1 MKKFLLLV
9 FISAFLIQ
17 CKPKEKKTS
26 KIQFHINN
34 FDFNNDQ
41 MEVTFELVNNSNQ
54 IWEEGKW
61 ELNWNQFSGDID
73 KKSLPNG
80 IKLIPTK
87 NIQYY
92 RLSFGDSFS
101 ISPGDKF
108 SFSAIQK
115 GIMKRLVMG
124 PVGFFVHDQKNGKF
138 HDLESKIIW
147 QNAKG
152 LESLN
157 IPSAAD
163 RFLKYEGI
171 KTLPKEGLHWVI
183 PTPSKIILQDQKFGF
198 PKSLNIDF
206 GNFKNDHEF
215 LKNYLQ
221 KGLSIDIKYTDEP
234 SQIIVNRDSKLDE
247 ETYHL
252 KIDKDIIRISVSN
265 YKGLLYSFSSLRQIL
280 YNAQIEKKDIPL
292 LYIEDAP
299 RFKHRGFMLD
309 LSRNFYPKNKIL
321 QILEL
326 MTHYKLNILDLRL
339 SDDEGWRIEIPG
351 LEELTDIGGK
361 RGFTLNERDRLIPM
375 YGSGSGENNSPGNGY
390 LSRDDFI
397 EIIKEATK
405 RNIEVIPQIS
415 FPSHARAAIIAME
428 ARYYKFLEK
437 GDLVSANQY
446 RLHDPDDKS
455 EYTSAQ
461 LFKDN
466 VICICRPSAFKFFEK
481 VFIEIKAM
489 YDSASVPM
497 RIFNIGADEVP
508 HGSWR
513 KSPLCNTLIS
523 QSPGLSTFQ
532 SLYDASVKKLNR
544 IISDSGVKMSGWEDV
559 LLVLSEKSQ
568 SEIRINKNLIDLN
581 FIPLVWN
588 NTWGDGRE
596 DMIYKLSNQ
605 GFKSVMSNSSA
616 FYFDMT
622 DDKDIESGG
631 LNWSG
636 YVDYQDTWGTEP
648 LNVFANKVKLKEL
661 NTDENKLVKYKKLKK
676 NSVSNFLGI
685 QSQLWTETATDSYQ
699 FDRMLMPNLIVFSER
714 AWSSKETWLDE
725 ITAKKQKPLLL
736 KSWNRFVNTIG
747 QRHLRYIS
755 DNYKEIN
762 FDLPKPGAIIDNFTL
777 EARQQFPGLE
787 IRYTLNGK
795 KPSVTDHLY
804 TSPVKIK
811 SNDQVILRVFDSNGR
826 GGNSIKIQK

>member
-321 QILEL
+321 KILEL

-544 IISDSGVKMSGWEDV
+544 IISDSGAKMSGWEDV

-661 NTDENKLVKYKKLKK
+661 NADENKLVKYKKLKK

-755 DNYKEIN
+755 DNYNEIN

-777 EARQQFPGLE
+777 KARQQFPGLE

>member
-1 MKKFLLLV
+1 MKNFLFLV
-9 FISAFLIQ
+9 FISTFLIQ

-34 FDFNNDQ
+34 FDFNNNQ

-171 KTLPKEGLHWVI
+171 KTLPKEELHWVI

-661 NTDENKLVKYKKLKK
+661 NADENKLVKYKKLKK

-755 DNYKEIN
+755 DNYNEIN
-762 FDLPKPGAIIDNFTL
+762 FDLPKPGAITDNFTL
-777 EARQQFPGLE
+777 KARQQFPGLE

>member
-1 MKKFLLLV
+1 MKNFLLLV
-9 FISAFLIQ
+9 FISTFLIQ

-34 FDFNNDQ
+34 FDFNNNQ

-171 KTLPKEGLHWVI
+171 KTLPKEELHWVI

-252 KIDKDIIRISVSN
+252 KIDKDIIRISASN

-544 IISDSGVKMSGWEDV
+544 IISDSGAKMSGWEDV

-661 NTDENKLVKYKKLKK
+661 NADENKLVKYKKLKK

-755 DNYKEIN
+755 DNYNEIN
-762 FDLPKPGAIIDNFTL
+762 FDLPKPGAITDNFTL
-777 EARQQFPGLE
+777 KARQQFPGLE

>member
-1 MKKFLLLV
+1 MKNFLFLV
-9 FISAFLIQ
+9 FISTFLIQ

-34 FDFNNDQ
+34 FDFNNNQ

-171 KTLPKEGLHWVI
+171 KTLPKEELHWVI

-252 KIDKDIIRISVSN
+252 KIDKDIIRISASN

-544 IISDSGVKMSGWEDV
+544 IISDSGAKMSGWEDV

-661 NTDENKLVKYKKLKK
+661 NADENKLVKYKKLKK

-755 DNYKEIN
+755 DNYNEIN

-777 EARQQFPGLE
+777 KARQQFPGLE

>member
-1 MKKFLLLV
+1 MKNFLFLV
-9 FISAFLIQ
+9 FISTFLIQ

-54 IWEEGKW
+54 IWEAGKW

-171 KTLPKEGLHWVI
+171 KTLPKEELHWVI

-215 LKNYLQ
+215 LKNFLQ

-523 QSPGLSTFQ
+523 QSPSLSTFQ

-544 IISDSGVKMSGWEDV
+544 IISDSGAKMSGWEDV

-661 NTDENKLVKYKKLKK
+661 NADENKLVKYKKLKK

-777 EARQQFPGLE
+777 KARQQFPGLE

-795 KPSVTDHLY
+795 KPGITDHLY
-804 TSPVKIK
+804 ISPVKIK

>member
-1 MKKFLLLV
+1 MKNFLFLV
-9 FISAFLIQ
+9 FISTFLIQ

-171 KTLPKEGLHWVI
+171 KTLPKEELHWVI

-252 KIDKDIIRISVSN
+252 KIDKDIIRISASN

-513 KSPLCNTLIS
+513 KSPLCNKLIS

-544 IISDSGVKMSGWEDV
+544 IISDSGAKMSGWEDV

-661 NTDENKLVKYKKLKK
+661 NADENKLVKYKKLKK

-755 DNYKEIN
+755 DNYNEIN

-777 EARQQFPGLE
+777 KARQQFPGLE

>member
-1 MKKFLLLV
+1 MKNFLLLF

-17 CKPKEKKTS
+17 CKPKEKEKS

-171 KTLPKEGLHWVI
+171 KTLPKEELHWVI

-234 SQIIVNRDSKLDE
+234 SQIIVNRDSKLDG

-428 ARYYKFLEK
+428 ARYYKFLQK

-497 RIFNIGADEVP
+497 KIFNIGADEVP

-544 IISDSGVKMSGWEDV
+544 IISDSGAKMSGWEDV

-736 KSWNRFVNTIG
+736 KSWNRFVNTVG

-777 EARQQFPGLE
+777 KARQQFPGLE

-795 KPSVTDHLY
+795 KPDITDHLY

-811 SNDQVILRVFDSNGR
+811 SNDRVILRVFDSNGR

>member
-1 MKKFLLLV
+1 MKNFLLLV

-17 CKPKEKKTS
+17 CKPKEKEKS

-171 KTLPKEGLHWVI
+171 KTLPKEELHWVI

-234 SQIIVNRDSKLDE
+234 SQIIVNRDSKLDG

-428 ARYYKFLEK
+428 ARYYKFLQK

-497 RIFNIGADEVP
+497 KIFNIGADEVP

-544 IISDSGVKMSGWEDV
+544 IISDSGAKMSGWEDV

-736 KSWNRFVNTIG
+736 KSWNRFVNTVG

-777 EARQQFPGLE
+777 KARQQFPGLE

-795 KPSVTDHLY
+795 KPDITDHLY

-811 SNDQVILRVFDSNGR
+811 SNDRVILRVFDSNGR

>member
-171 KTLPKEGLHWVI
+171 KTLPKEELHWVI

-544 IISDSGVKMSGWEDV
+544 IISDSGAKMSGWEDV

-661 NTDENKLVKYKKLKK
+661 NADENKLVKYKKLKK

>member
-1 MKKFLLLV
+1 MKNFLFLV
-9 FISAFLIQ
+9 FISTFLIQ

-171 KTLPKEGLHWVI
+171 KTLPKEELHWVI

-206 GNFKNDHEF
+206 GNFKIDHEF

-252 KIDKDIIRISVSN
+252 KIDKDIIRISVSS

-523 QSPGLSTFQ
+523 QSPSLSTFQ

-544 IISDSGVKMSGWEDV
+544 IISDSGAKMSGWEDV

-661 NTDENKLVKYKKLKK
+661 NADENKLVKYKKLKK

-777 EARQQFPGLE
+777 KARQQFPGLE

>member
-544 IISDSGVKMSGWEDV
+544 IISDSGAKMSGWEDV

-661 NTDENKLVKYKKLKK
+661 NADENKLVKYKKLKK

>member
-1 MKKFLLLV
+1 MKNFLLLV
-9 FISAFLIQ
+9 FISSFLIQ
-17 CKPKEKKTS
+17 CKPKEKETS

-34 FDFNNDQ
+34 FDFDNDQ

-54 IWEEGKW
+54 IWEAGKW

-124 PVGFFVHDQKNGKF
+124 PVGFFVYDQKNSKF

-171 KTLPKEGLHWVI
+171 KTLSKEDLHWVI
-183 PTPSKIILQDQKFGF
+183 PTPRKMILQNQKFGF

-221 KGLSIDIKYTDEP
+221 KGLSIDVKYTGEP
-234 SQIIVNRDSKLDE
+234 PQIIVNRDSNLDE
-247 ETYHL
+247 EAYHL

-361 RGFTLNERDRLIPM
+361 RGFTLNEKDRLIPM
-375 YGSGSGENNSPGNGY
+375 YGSGSGEKNSPGNGY

-397 EIIKEATK
+397 KIIKEATK

-446 RLHDPDDKS
+446 RLHDPNDKS

-461 LFKDN
+461 LFNDN
-466 VICICRPSAFKFFEK
+466 VICICRQSAFKFFEK
-481 VFIEIKAM
+481 VFFEIKAM
-489 YDSASVPM
+489 YDSSSVPM
-497 RIFNIGADEVP
+497 KIFNIGADEVP

-513 KSPLCNTLIS
+513 KSPLCNKLIS
-523 QSPGLSTFQ
+523 KSPDLSSFQ

-544 IISDSGVKMSGWEDV
+544 IISDSGAKMSGWEDV

-596 DMIYKLSNQ
+596 DMIYKLANK

-622 DDKDIESGG
+622 DDKDIENGG

-661 NTDENKLVKYKKLKK
+661 NADENELIKYKKLKK

-714 AWSSKETWLDE
+714 AWSPKETWLEE
-725 ITAKKQKPLLL
+725 ITAEKQKPLLL

-747 QRHLRYIS
+747 QRHLLYIS
-755 DNYKEIN
+755 DNFKEIN

-777 EARQQFPGLE
+777 KARQQFPGLE

-795 KPSVTDHLY
+795 KPEKNDHLY

>member
-1 MKKFLLLV
+1 MKNFLFLV
-9 FISAFLIQ
+9 FISTFLIQ

-171 KTLPKEGLHWVI
+171 KTLPKEELHWVI

-523 QSPGLSTFQ
+523 QSPSLSTFQ

-544 IISDSGVKMSGWEDV
+544 IISDSGAKMSGWEDV

-661 NTDENKLVKYKKLKK
+661 NADENKLVKYKKLKK

-777 EARQQFPGLE
+777 KARQQFPGLE

>member
-1 MKKFLLLV
+1 MKNFLFLV
-9 FISAFLIQ
+9 FISTFLIQ

-73 KKSLPNG
+73 EKSLPNG

-171 KTLPKEGLHWVI
+171 KTLPKEELHWVI

-206 GNFKNDHEF
+206 GNFKIDHEF

-523 QSPGLSTFQ
+523 QSPSLSTFQ

-544 IISDSGVKMSGWEDV
+544 IISDSGAKMSGWEDV

-661 NTDENKLVKYKKLKK
+661 NADENKLVKYKKLKK

-777 EARQQFPGLE
+777 KARQQFPGLE

>member
-1 MKKFLLLV
+1 MKNFLFLV
-9 FISAFLIQ
+9 FISTFLIQ

-171 KTLPKEGLHWVI
+171 KTLPKEELHWVI

-544 IISDSGVKMSGWEDV
+544 IISDSGAKMSGWEDV

-661 NTDENKLVKYKKLKK
+661 NADENKLVKYKKLKK

-777 EARQQFPGLE
+777 KARQQFPGLE

>member
-1 MKKFLLLV
+1 MKNFLLLV

-171 KTLPKEGLHWVI
+171 KTLPKEELHWVI

-234 SQIIVNRDSKLDE
+234 SQIIVNRDSKLDG

-428 ARYYKFLEK
+428 ARYYKFLQK

-497 RIFNIGADEVP
+497 KIFNIGADEVP

-544 IISDSGVKMSGWEDV
+544 IISDSGAKMSGWEDV

-777 EARQQFPGLE
+777 KARQQFPGLE

-795 KPSVTDHLY
+795 KPDITDHLY

-811 SNDQVILRVFDSNGR
+811 SNDRVILRVFDSNGR

>member
-1 MKKFLLLV
+1 MKNFLLLV
-9 FISAFLIQ
+9 FISTFLIQ
-17 CKPKEKKTS
+17 CKPKEKETS

-124 PVGFFVHDQKNGKF
+124 PVGFFVHDQKNSKF

-157 IPSAAD
+157 MPSAAD

-171 KTLPKEGLHWVI
+171 KTLPKEELHWVI
-183 PTPSKIILQDQKFGF
+183 PTPSKIILQNQKFGF

-252 KIDKDIIRISVSN
+252 KIDKDIIRISASN

-292 LYIEDAP
+292 LNIEDAP

-397 EIIKEATK
+397 EIIKEAAK

-481 VFIEIKAM
+481 VFFEIKAM

-497 RIFNIGADEVP
+497 KIFNIGADEIP

-523 QSPGLSTFQ
+523 QSPDLSSFQ

-544 IISDSGVKMSGWEDV
+544 IISDSGAEMSGWEDI

-596 DMIYKLSNQ
+596 DMIYKLANQ

-661 NTDENKLVKYKKLKK
+661 NADENKLVKYKKLKK

-714 AWSSKETWLDE
+714 AWSSRETWLNE
-725 ITAKKQKPLLL
+725 ITAEKQKPLLL
-736 KSWNRFVNTIG
+736 KSWNRFVNTLG

-755 DNYKEIN
+755 ENYKEIN
-762 FDLPKPGAIIDNFTL
+762 FDLPKPGAIIDNFIL
-777 EARQQFPGLE
+777 KARQLFPGLE

-795 KPSVTDHLY
+795 KPSITDHLY

>member
-1 MKKFLLLV
+1 MKNFLFLV
-9 FISAFLIQ
+9 FISTFLIQ

-34 FDFNNDQ
+34 FDFNNNQ

-124 PVGFFVHDQKNGKF
+124 PVGFFVHDQKNSKF

-171 KTLPKEGLHWVI
+171 KTLPKEELHWVI

-375 YGSGSGENNSPGNGY
+375 YGSGSGENNSPGSGY

-661 NTDENKLVKYKKLKK
+661 NADENKLVKYKKLKK

-777 EARQQFPGLE
+777 KARQQFPGLE

>member
-1 MKKFLLLV
+1 MKNFLLLV

-17 CKPKEKKTS
+17 CKPKEKETS

-115 GIMKRLVMG
+115 GIMNRLVMG

-171 KTLPKEGLHWVI
+171 KTLPKEELHWVI

-247 ETYHL
+247 ETYLL
-252 KIDKDIIRISVSN
+252 KIDKDIIRISASN

-339 SDDEGWRIEIPG
+339 SDDEGWRIEIPE

-428 ARYYKFLEK
+428 ARYYKFLQK

-544 IISDSGVKMSGWEDV
+544 IISDSGAKMSGWEDV

-661 NTDENKLVKYKKLKK
+661 NADENKLVKYKKLKK

-755 DNYKEIN
+755 DNYNEIN

-777 EARQQFPGLE
+777 KARQQFPGLE

>member
-1 MKKFLLLV
+1 MKNFLLLV

-17 CKPKEKKTS
+17 CKPKEKETS

-206 GNFKNDHEF
+206 GNFKIDHEF

-497 RIFNIGADEVP
+497 RIFNIGADEIP

-513 KSPLCNTLIS
+513 KSPLCDTLIS

-544 IISDSGVKMSGWEDV
+544 IISDSGAKMSGWEDV

-661 NTDENKLVKYKKLKK
+661 NADENKLVKYKKLKK

-755 DNYKEIN
+755 DNYNEIN

-777 EARQQFPGLE
+777 KARQQFPGLE

>member
-1 MKKFLLLV
+1 MKNFLIIFFVSTL
-9 FISAFLIQ
+9 LIQ
-17 CKPKEKKTS
+17 CKHKEKETS
-26 KIQFHINN
+26 KIQFYINN
-34 FDFNNDQ
+34 FDFNYNQ
-41 MEVTFELVNNSNQ
+41 MEVTFELINNSNE

-61 ELNWNQFSGDID
+61 ELHWNQFSGNLD
-73 KKSLPNG
+73 KKSLPDG
-80 IKLIPTK
+80 IKIIPTK
-87 NIQYY
+87 NVHYY
-92 RLSFGDSFS
+92 RLSFGPSYS
-101 ISPGDKF
+101 VGPGEKF
-108 SFSAIQK
+108 SFSAIQN
-115 GIMKRLVMG
+115 GIMRRLVMG
-124 PVGFFVHDQKNGKF
+124 PVGFFIHDKKNNTL

-152 LESLN
+152 LENLN

-163 RFLKYEGI
+163 RYSKYQGI
-171 KTLPKEGLHWVI
+171 ETLPKEELHWVI
-183 PTPSKIILQDQKFGF
+183 PTPSKIVLQDENFDF
-198 PKSLNIDF
+198 PESLNIDF

-215 LKNYLQ
+215 LKTYLQ
-221 KGLSIDIKYTDEP
+221 KDLSINLTYSDEP
-234 SQIIVNRDSKLDE
+234 SQIVVNKDSNLDE
-247 ETYHL
+247 EAYHL
-252 KIDKDIIRISVSN
+252 KIDKNKIRISVSN

-326 MTHYKLNILDLRL
+326 MTHYKLNVLDLRL
-339 SDDEGWRIEIPG
+339 TDDEGWRIEIPG

-361 RGFTLNERDRLIPM
+361 RGFTLDEKDRLFPM

-397 EIIKEATK
+397 EIIKEANK
-405 RNIEVIPQIS
+405 RNIVVIPQIS
-415 FPSHARAAIIAME
+415 FPSHARAAIMAME
-428 ARYYKFLEK
+428 ARFYKFLEI

-481 VFIEIKAM
+481 VFFEIKAM

-523 QSPGLSTFQ
+523 QSPDLSSFQ

-544 IISDSGVKMSGWEDV
+544 IISDSGAKMSGWEDV

-596 DMIYKLSNQ
+596 DMIYKLANQ

-622 DDKDIESGG
+622 DDRDIENGG

-636 YVDYQDTWGTEP
+636 YVDYKDTWGTEP
-648 LNVFANKVKLKEL
+648 LNVFANKVKLNEL
-661 NTDENKLVKYKKLKK
+661 KIDKNKLFKYKKLKQ
-676 NSVSNFLGI
+676 NSVPNFLGI
-685 QSQLWTETATDSYQ
+685 QSQLWTETATDPYQ

-714 AWSSKETWLDE
+714 AWSPKETWLDE
-725 ITAKKQKPLLL
+725 ITAEKQKPLLI

-747 QRHLRYIS
+747 QRHLQFLS
-755 DNYKEIN
+755 KNYEEIY
-762 FDLPKPGAIIDNFTL
+762 FDLPKPGAILDNLTL
-777 EARQQFPGLE
+777 KARQQFPGLE
-787 IRYTLNGK
+787 IRYTLDGK
-795 KPSVTDHLY
+795 KPEKTDQLY
-804 TSPVKIK
+804 TFPVKIK
-811 SNDQVILRVFDSNGR
+811 PNDQVILRVFDSNGR

>member
-1 MKKFLLLV
+1 MKNFLFLV
-9 FISAFLIQ
+9 FISTFLIQ

-34 FDFNNDQ
+34 FDFNNNQ

-115 GIMKRLVMG
+115 GIMNRLVMG

-171 KTLPKEGLHWVI
+171 KTLPKEELHWVI

-247 ETYHL
+247 ETYLL
-252 KIDKDIIRISVSN
+252 KIDKDIIRISASN

-339 SDDEGWRIEIPG
+339 SDDEGWRIEIPE

-428 ARYYKFLEK
+428 ARYYKFLQK

-544 IISDSGVKMSGWEDV
+544 IISDSGAKMSGWEDV

-661 NTDENKLVKYKKLKK
+661 NADENKLVKYKKLKK

-755 DNYKEIN
+755 DNYNEIN

-777 EARQQFPGLE
+777 KARQQFPGLE

>member
-1 MKKFLLLV
+1 MKNFLLLV
-9 FISAFLIQ
+9 FISPFLIQ

-34 FDFNNDQ
+34 FDFNNNQ

-108 SFSAIQK
+108 SFSAVQK

-124 PVGFFVHDQKNGKF
+124 PVGFFVHDQKNSKF

-157 IPSAAD
+157 MPSAAD

-171 KTLPKEGLHWVI
+171 KTLPKEELHWVI

-234 SQIIVNRDSKLDE
+234 YQIIVNRDSKLDE

-252 KIDKDIIRISVSN
+252 KIDKNIIRISASN

-326 MTHYKLNILDLRL
+326 MTNYKLNILDLRL

-361 RGFTLNERDRLIPM
+361 RGFTLNERDR
-375 YGSGSGENNSPGNGY
+375 
-390 LSRDDFI
+390 
-397 EIIKEATK
+397 
-405 RNIEVIPQIS
+405 
-415 FPSHARAAIIAME
+415 
-428 ARYYKFLEK
+428 
-437 GDLVSANQY
+437 
-446 RLHDPDDKS
+446 
-455 EYTSAQ
+455 
-461 LFKDN
+461 
-466 VICICRPSAFKFFEK
+466 
-481 VFIEIKAM
+481 
-489 YDSASVPM
+489 
-497 RIFNIGADEVP
+497 
-508 HGSWR
+508 
-513 KSPLCNTLIS
+513 
-523 QSPGLSTFQ
+523 
-532 SLYDASVKKLNR
+532 
-544 IISDSGVKMSGWEDV
+544 
-559 LLVLSEKSQ
+559 
-568 SEIRINKNLIDLN
+568 
-581 FIPLVWN
+581 
-588 NTWGDGRE
+588 
-596 DMIYKLSNQ
+596 
-605 GFKSVMSNSSA
+605 
-616 FYFDMT
+616 
-622 DDKDIESGG
+622 
-631 LNWSG
+631 
-636 YVDYQDTWGTEP
+636 
-648 LNVFANKVKLKEL
+648 
-661 NTDENKLVKYKKLKK
+661 
-676 NSVSNFLGI
+676 
-685 QSQLWTETATDSYQ
+685 
-699 FDRMLMPNLIVFSER
+699 
-714 AWSSKETWLDE
+714 
-725 ITAKKQKPLLL
+725 
-736 KSWNRFVNTIG
+736 
-747 QRHLRYIS
+747 
-755 DNYKEIN
+755 
-762 FDLPKPGAIIDNFTL
+762 
-777 EARQQFPGLE
+777 
-787 IRYTLNGK
+787 
-795 KPSVTDHLY
+795 
-804 TSPVKIK
+804 
-811 SNDQVILRVFDSNGR
+811 
-826 GGNSIKIQK
+826 

>member
-1 MKKFLLLV
+1 MKNFLFLV
-9 FISAFLIQ
+9 FISTFLIQ

-34 FDFNNDQ
+34 FDFNNNQ

-171 KTLPKEGLHWVI
+171 KTLPKEELHWVI

-544 IISDSGVKMSGWEDV
+544 IISDSGAKMSGWEDV

-661 NTDENKLVKYKKLKK
+661 NADENKLVKYKKLKK

-777 EARQQFPGLE
+777 KARQQFPGLE

>member
-34 FDFNNDQ
+34 FDFNNNQ

-206 GNFKNDHEF
+206 GNFKIDHEF

-544 IISDSGVKMSGWEDV
+544 IISDSGAKMSGWEDV

-661 NTDENKLVKYKKLKK
+661 NADENKLVKYKKLKK

-755 DNYKEIN
+755 DNYNEIN

-777 EARQQFPGLE
+777 KARQQFPGLE

>member
-1 MKKFLLLV
+1 MKDFLLLV
-9 FISAFLIQ
+9 FISTFLIQ

-171 KTLPKEGLHWVI
+171 KTLPKEELHWVI

-206 GNFKNDHEF
+206 GNFKIDHEF

-252 KIDKDIIRISVSN
+252 KIDKDIIRISASN

-280 YNAQIEKKDIPL
+280 YNAQIEKKDIPS

-513 KSPLCNTLIS
+513 KSPLCNKLIS

-544 IISDSGVKMSGWEDV
+544 IISDSGAKMSGWEDV

-661 NTDENKLVKYKKLKK
+661 NADENKLVKYKKLKK

-755 DNYKEIN
+755 DNYNEIN

-777 EARQQFPGLE
+777 KARQQFPGLE

>member
-1 MKKFLLLV
+1 
-9 FISAFLIQ
+9 
-17 CKPKEKKTS
+17 
-26 KIQFHINN
+26 
-34 FDFNNDQ
+34 
-41 MEVTFELVNNSNQ
+41 
-54 IWEEGKW
+54 
-61 ELNWNQFSGDID
+61 
-73 KKSLPNG
+73 
-80 IKLIPTK
+80 
-87 NIQYY
+87 
-92 RLSFGDSFS
+92 
-101 ISPGDKF
+101 
-108 SFSAIQK
+108 
-115 GIMKRLVMG
+115 
-124 PVGFFVHDQKNGKF
+124 
-138 HDLESKIIW
+138 
-147 QNAKG
+147 
-152 LESLN
+152 
-157 IPSAAD
+157 
-163 RFLKYEGI
+163 
-171 KTLPKEGLHWVI
+171 
-183 PTPSKIILQDQKFGF
+183 
-198 PKSLNIDF
+198 
-206 GNFKNDHEF
+206 
-215 LKNYLQ
+215 
-221 KGLSIDIKYTDEP
+221 
-234 SQIIVNRDSKLDE
+234 
-247 ETYHL
+247 
-252 KIDKDIIRISVSN
+252 
-265 YKGLLYSFSSLRQIL
+265 
-280 YNAQIEKKDIPL
+280 
-292 LYIEDAP
+292 
-299 RFKHRGFMLD
+299 
-309 LSRNFYPKNKIL
+309 
-321 QILEL
+321 
-326 MTHYKLNILDLRL
+326 
-339 SDDEGWRIEIPG
+339 
-351 LEELTDIGGK
+351 
-361 RGFTLNERDRLIPM
+361 
-375 YGSGSGENNSPGNGY
+375 
-390 LSRDDFI
+390 
-397 EIIKEATK
+397 
-405 RNIEVIPQIS
+405 
-415 FPSHARAAIIAME
+415 
-428 ARYYKFLEK
+428 
-437 GDLVSANQY
+437 
-446 RLHDPDDKS
+446 
-455 EYTSAQ
+455 
-461 LFKDN
+461 
-466 VICICRPSAFKFFEK
+466 
-481 VFIEIKAM
+481 M

-544 IISDSGVKMSGWEDV
+544 IISDSGAKMSGWEDV

-596 DMIYKLSNQ
+596 DMIYKLSNH

-661 NTDENKLVKYKKLKK
+661 NADENKLVKYKKLKK

-755 DNYKEIN
+755 DNYNEIN

-777 EARQQFPGLE
+777 KARQQFPGLE

-795 KPSVTDHLY
+795 KPGITDHLY
-804 TSPVKIK
+804 TSPVKVK

>member
-1 MKKFLLLV
+1 MKNFLFLV
-9 FISAFLIQ
+9 FISTFLIQ

-171 KTLPKEGLHWVI
+171 KTLPKEELHWVI

-206 GNFKNDHEF
+206 GNFKIDHEF

-523 QSPGLSTFQ
+523 QSPSLSTFQ

-544 IISDSGVKMSGWEDV
+544 IISDSGAKMSGWEDV

-661 NTDENKLVKYKKLKK
+661 NADENKLVKYKKLKK

-777 EARQQFPGLE
+777 KARQQFPGLE

>member
-1 MKKFLLLV
+1 MKNFLFLV
-9 FISAFLIQ
+9 FISTFLIQ
-17 CKPKEKKTS
+17 CKPKEKETS

-171 KTLPKEGLHWVI
+171 KTLPKEELHWVI

-206 GNFKNDHEF
+206 GNFKIDHEF

-252 KIDKDIIRISVSN
+252 KIDKNIIRISASN

-375 YGSGSGENNSPGNGY
+375 YGSGSGENNSPGSGY

-523 QSPGLSTFQ
+523 QSPSLSTFQ

-544 IISDSGVKMSGWEDV
+544 IISDSGAKMSGWEDV

-661 NTDENKLVKYKKLKK
+661 NADENKLVKYKKLKK

-777 EARQQFPGLE
+777 KARQQFPGLE

-811 SNDQVILRVFDSNGR
+811 SSDQVILRVFDSNGR

>member
-1 MKKFLLLV
+1 MKNFFFLV
-9 FISAFLIQ
+9 FISTFLIQ

-34 FDFNNDQ
+34 FDFNNNQ

-171 KTLPKEGLHWVI
+171 KTLPKEELHWVI

-247 ETYHL
+247 ETYLL

-326 MTHYKLNILDLRL
+326 MTHYKLNVLDLRL
-339 SDDEGWRIEIPG
+339 TDDEGWRIEIPG

-361 RGFTLNERDRLIPM
+361 RGFTIDEKDRLFPM

-405 RNIEVIPQIS
+405 RNIVVIPQIS
-415 FPSHARAAIIAME
+415 FPSHARAAIMAME
-428 ARYYKFLEK
+428 ARFYKFLEI

-481 VFIEIKAM
+481 VF
-489 YDSASVPM
+489 
-497 RIFNIGADEVP
+497 
-508 HGSWR
+508 
-513 KSPLCNTLIS
+513 L
-523 QSPGLSTFQ
+523 
-532 SLYDASVKKLNR
+532 
-544 IISDSGVKMSGWEDV
+544 
-559 LLVLSEKSQ
+559 
-568 SEIRINKNLIDLN
+568 
-581 FIPLVWN
+581 
-588 NTWGDGRE
+588 
-596 DMIYKLSNQ
+596 
-605 GFKSVMSNSSA
+605 
-616 FYFDMT
+616 
-622 DDKDIESGG
+622 
-631 LNWSG
+631 
-636 YVDYQDTWGTEP
+636 
-648 LNVFANKVKLKEL
+648 KLKL
-661 NTDENKLVKYKKLKK
+661 CMIPRLC
-676 NSVSNFLGI
+676 
-685 QSQLWTETATDSYQ
+685 
-699 FDRMLMPNLIVFSER
+699 P
-714 AWSSKETWLDE
+714 
-725 ITAKKQKPLLL
+725 
-736 KSWNRFVNTIG
+736 
-747 QRHLRYIS
+747 
-755 DNYKEIN
+755 
-762 FDLPKPGAIIDNFTL
+762 
-777 EARQQFPGLE
+777 
-787 IRYTLNGK
+787 
-795 KPSVTDHLY
+795 
-804 TSPVKIK
+804 
-811 SNDQVILRVFDSNGR
+811 
-826 GGNSIKIQK
+826 

>member
-17 CKPKEKKTS
+17 CKPKEKETS

-171 KTLPKEGLHWVI
+171 KTLPKEELHWVI
-183 PTPSKIILQDQKFGF
+183 PTPRKIILQDQKFGF

-661 NTDENKLVKYKKLKK
+661 NADENKLVKYKKLKK

>member
-1 MKKFLLLV
+1 MKNFLLLV

-147 QNAKG
+147 QNAEG

-171 KTLPKEGLHWVI
+171 KTLPKEELHWVI

-206 GNFKNDHEF
+206 GNFKIDHEF

-321 QILEL
+321 KILEL

-481 VFIEIKAM
+481 VFTEIKAM

-523 QSPGLSTFQ
+523 QSPDLSTFQ

-544 IISDSGVKMSGWEDV
+544 IILDSGAKMSGWEDV

-605 GFKSVMSNSSA
+605 GFKSVMSNSST

-661 NTDENKLVKYKKLKK
+661 NADENKLVKYKKLKK

-736 KSWNRFVNTIG
+736 KSLNRFVNTIG

-755 DNYKEIN
+755 DNYNEIN

-777 EARQQFPGLE
+777 KARQQFPGLE

>member
-171 KTLPKEGLHWVI
+171 KTLPKEELHWVI

-544 IISDSGVKMSGWEDV
+544 IISDSGAKMSGWEDV

-661 NTDENKLVKYKKLKK
+661 NADENKLVKYKKLKK

-755 DNYKEIN
+755 DNYNEIN

-777 EARQQFPGLE
+777 KARQQFPGLE

>member
-1 MKKFLLLV
+1 MKNFLFLV
-9 FISAFLIQ
+9 FISTFLIQ

-351 LEELTDIGGK
+351 LVELTDIGGK

-544 IISDSGVKMSGWEDV
+544 IISDSGAKMSGWEDV

-661 NTDENKLVKYKKLKK
+661 NADENKLVKYKKLKK

-755 DNYKEIN
+755 DNYNEIN

-777 EARQQFPGLE
+777 KARQQFPGLE

>member
-1 MKKFLLLV
+1 MKNFLFLV
-9 FISAFLIQ
+9 FISTFLIQ

-73 KKSLPNG
+73 EKSLPNG

-171 KTLPKEGLHWVI
+171 KTLPKEELHWVI

-544 IISDSGVKMSGWEDV
+544 IISDSGAKMSGWEDV

-661 NTDENKLVKYKKLKK
+661 NADENKLVKYKKLKK

-777 EARQQFPGLE
+777 KARQQFPGLE